1 MSSETQQHRAVA
13 NALWS
18 ALRRNRWRTHT
29 VTRDF
34 SKSNPSGYQ
43 AGPRLGTIA
52 TAPSASAVIEVH
64 RETFITAILYAEDWP
79 GATSHALRL
88 DRIDHDRTLDHLI
101 HEDGMWTDLPNDWH
115 NALTHA
121 TCRAPFHIQA
131 NRHGVPR
138 LRRNGMDPH
147 ITTAVARTLEAIAAV
162 TQVHPITEA
171 TLDDY
176 LITDDDIDLNAVEQA
191 LALTEAKGLV

>member
-1 MSSETQQHRAVA
+1 MSSDTQQHRAVA
-13 NALWS
+13 NALWG

-64 RETFITAILYAEDWP
+64 RECFITAILYAEDWP

-88 DRIDHDRTLDHLI
+88 NRDNYDTTIAHATHDNLNTA
-101 HEDGMWTDLPNDWH
+101 NDWYH
-115 NALTHA
+115 ALTSA
-121 TCRAPFHIQA
+121 TCRAPFHTQA

-138 LRRNGMDPH
+138 LRRNGMDPL

-171 TLDDY
+171 QLDDY
-176 LITDDDIDLNAVEQA
+176 LITDDDIDLDAVQAA
-191 LALTEAKGLV
+191 LALTETKGLV